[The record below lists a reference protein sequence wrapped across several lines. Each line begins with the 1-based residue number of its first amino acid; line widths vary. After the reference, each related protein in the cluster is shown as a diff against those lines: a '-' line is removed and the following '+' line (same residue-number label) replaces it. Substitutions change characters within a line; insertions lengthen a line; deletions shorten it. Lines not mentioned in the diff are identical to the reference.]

1 MKGTNTGPPRAK
13 GTRGRSPPAAAE
25 LSASSPAAAIAA
37 AGSFDLVPMGFG
49 ANTLSETWPTC

>member
-13 GTRGRSPPAAAE
+13 GTRGRSPEAAE

-49 ANTLSETWPTC
+49 ANTFSETWPTC